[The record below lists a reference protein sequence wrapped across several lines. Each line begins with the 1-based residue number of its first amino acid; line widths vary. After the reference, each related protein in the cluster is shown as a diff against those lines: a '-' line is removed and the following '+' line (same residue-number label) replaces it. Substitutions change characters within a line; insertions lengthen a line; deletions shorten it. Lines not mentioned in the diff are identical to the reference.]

1 MHHRNIFKISL
12 FIGILFLAT
21 GLGFDTAYAKD
32 KDDKADKADKSD
44 DKGASEQAEHL
55 DHARDAYLELLN
67 IPDQKIPQD
76 LLARAKCIAV
86 FPGVVKGALGW
97 GGRYGHGVMSCRDAQ
112 GNWSP
117 PSFLTIA
124 GGSVGFQIGV
134 EKDAIVL
141 FFMTEDGARS
151 LVKSK
156 FTLGGNGSV
165 AAGPFGRTAEA
176 STDVKLNAEI
186 YSYAKSKGLFAGI
199 SLEGAHISADKNAN
213 AKFYG
218 SGVTPEALLFEHKAP
233 TMPPAAAR
241 FVDALPH

>member
-1 MHHRNIFKISL
+1 MLHRNIFKIWL
-12 FIGILFLAT
+12 PIGILFLAT

-32 KDDKADKADKSD
+32 DDSKAKDV
-44 DKGASEQAEHL
+44 SEQAEHI
-55 DHARDAYLELLN
+55 DKARDTYQELLS
-67 IPDQKIPQD
+67 IPDQKVPQD
-76 LLARAKCIAV
+76 LLAHAKCVVV

-97 GGRYGHGVMSCRDAQ
+97 GGRYGHGVMSCRNADGQ
-112 GNWSP
+112 WSP
-117 PSFLTIA
+117 PSFVTIA

-156 FTLGGNGSV
+156 FTLGGKGSV
-165 AAGPFGRTAEA
+165 AAGPLGRTAED

-199 SLEGAHISADKNAN
+199 SLEGAKLSADNEAN
-213 AKFYG
+213 TKFYG
-218 SGVTPEALLFEHKAP
+218 SPVKAEDILFNHKTP
-233 TMPPAAAR
+233 TMPPAASR
-241 FVDALPH
+241 FTEALPH

>member
-32 KDDKADKADKSD
+32 KDDKADKAD
-44 DKGASEQAEHL
+44 DKGVLEQAEHL
-55 DHARDAYLELLN
+55 DHARDAYLELLA

-97 GGRYGHGVMSCRDAQ
+97 GGRYGHGVMSCRDAS
-112 GNWSP
+112 GHWSP

-141 FFMTEDGARS
+141 FFMTDEGARS

-156 FTLGGNGSV
+156 FTLGGKGAV
-165 AAGPFGRTAEA
+165 AAGPLGRTAEA
-176 STDVKLNAEI
+176 STDIKLNAEI

-199 SLEGAHISADKNAN
+199 SLEGAHLSADNDAN
-213 AKFYG
+213 AKLYG
-218 SGVTPEALLFEHKAP
+218 HGVTAEQILFGHNPP
-233 TMPPAAAR
+233 TMPPAASH
-241 FVDALPH
+241 FVEALPQ

>member
-1 MHHRNIFKISL
+1 MRHGNIFKISL

-32 KDDKADKADKSD
+32 KDKDSNAKDV
-44 DKGASEQAEHL
+44 SEQAEHM
-55 DHARDAYLELLN
+55 DKARDAYQELMN
-67 IPDQKIPQD
+67 IPDQKVPQD
-76 LLARAKCIAV
+76 LLAHAKCVAV

-97 GGRYGHGVMSCRDAQ
+97 GGRYGHGVMSCRDANGQ
-112 GNWSP
+112 WSP
-117 PSFLTIA
+117 PSFVTIT

-156 FTLGGNGSV
+156 FTLGGKGSV

-199 SLEGAHISADKNAN
+199 SLEGAKLSCDNESN
-213 AKFYG
+213 TKFYG
-218 SGVTPEALLFEHKAP
+218 SPVKPEELLFDHKAP
-233 TMPPAAAR
+233 TVPAAAAH
-241 FVDALPH
+241 FTDVLPH

>member
-1 MHHRNIFKISL
+1 MLQRNIFKISL
-12 FIGILFLAT
+12 FVGILFLAT

-32 KDDKADKADKSD
+32 SASKD
-44 DKGASEQAEHL
+44 ASEQAEHM
-55 DHARDAYLELLN
+55 DKARDTFQELLN

-76 LLARAKCIAV
+76 LLARSKCIAV

-97 GGRYGHGVMSCRDAQ
+97 GGRYGHGVMSCRDANGQ
-112 GNWSP
+112 WSP
-117 PSFLTIA
+117 PSFITIA

-156 FTLGGNGSV
+156 FTLGGKGSV

-199 SLEGAHISADKNAN
+199 SLEGGKLSADNEAN
-213 AKFYG
+213 TKFYG
-218 SGVTPEALLFEHKAP
+218 SPVNAEQILFGHKTP
-233 TMPPAAAR
+233 TTPAAASR
-241 FVDALPH
+241 FTEVLPH

>member
-1 MHHRNIFKISL
+1 MRQRNIFKIAP

-21 GLGFDTAYAKD
+21 GLGFETVYAKD
-32 KDDKADKADKSD
+32 KDKE

-55 DHARDAYLELLN
+55 QHARDAYLELLA

-97 GGRYGHGVMSCRDAQ
+97 GGRYGHGVMSCRDAD
-112 GNWSP
+112 GHWSP

-156 FTLGGNGSV
+156 FTLGGKGSV
-165 AAGPFGRTAEA
+165 AAGPLGRSAEA
-176 STDVKLNAEI
+176 ETDVKLNAEI

-199 SLEGAHISADKNAN
+199 SLEGAKLSTDNEAN
-213 AKFYG
+213 TKFYG
-218 SGVTPEALLFEHKAP
+218 HPVNPEDILFNHKTP
-233 TMPPAAAR
+233 TMPPDASS
-241 FVDALPH
+241 FVEALPK

>member
-1 MHHRNIFKISL
+1 MLHRNIFKISL

-21 GLGFDTAYAKD
+21 GLGFETAYAKD
-32 KDDKADKADKSD
+32 NDAKD
-44 DKGASEQAEHL
+44 ASEQAEHV
-55 DHARDAYLELLN
+55 DKARDTYTELLS

-76 LLARAKCIAV
+76 LLAHAKCIVV

-97 GGRYGHGVMSCRDAQ
+97 GGRYGHGVMSCRDASGQ
-112 GNWSP
+112 WSP
-117 PSFLTIA
+117 PSFVTIA

-156 FTLGGNGSV
+156 FTLGGKGSV

-199 SLEGAHISADKNAN
+199 SLEGAKLSADNESN
-213 AKFYG
+213 TKFYG
-218 SGVTPEALLFEHKAP
+218 HPVSAEQILFAHKTP
-233 TMPPAAAR
+233 TMPAAASR
-241 FVDALPH
+241 FTDVLPH

>member
-12 FIGILFLAT
+12 FIGIMFLAT
-21 GLGFDTAYAKD
+21 GLGFDTVYAKD
-32 KDDKADKADKSD
+32 KDADSKNSKDV
-44 DKGASEQAEHL
+44 SEQAEHM
-55 DHARDAYLELLN
+55 DHARDAYMELLN

-76 LLARAKCIAV
+76 LLARAKCIVV

-97 GGRYGHGVMSCRDAQ
+97 GGRYGHGVMSCRDANGQ
-112 GNWSP
+112 WSP
-117 PSFLTIA
+117 PSFVTIA

-156 FTLGGNGSV
+156 FTLGGKGSV

-199 SLEGAHISADKNAN
+199 SLEGAHLSADNESN

-218 SGVTPEALLFEHKAP
+218 SKVTPEALLFEHKAP
-233 TMPPAAAR
+233 NMPPAASH